1 MSKDLT
7 QGAIGPWLYRLT
19 APMVMGIMAIFL
31 FNLVDTYFVSL
42 LGTQSLAAISFT
54 FPVTMMVMNIAIGL
68 SIATGAVVARAIGQK
83 NHSKAKTS
91 VTSSF
96 YLALFVG
103 LVVGGVGL
111 LTQERVFRALGADEV
126 LIPLIK
132 DYLSVWYMGS
142 ALLIVLIAINAS
154 IRATGNTKLPS
165 YIMLLSAAING
176 VLDPLL
182 IFGLGPFPEMGIQG
196 AAVATV
202 ISWLIAF
209 IVILKNLLSLDLV
222 GFRLTQSVRHGW
234 KKLISLGI
242 PAALTNMLGPLA
254 NGILVAWVASYGTQ
268 AVAAYGVG
276 SRLEP
281 LALIVV
287 MAFTASLPPFVGQ
300 NHGAYEFKRIES
312 ALMKSMRFILIWQ
325 LLVYG
330 ALVIF
335 AHPISRLFS
344 DDPDVQTIIRTFIY
358 IVPISYFGMG
368 FSLVCTAT
376 INALH
381 KTRIS
386 LNINL
391 IRLFAIYIP
400 MAWVGHRYFGLEGIF
415 WGCALGNLTIGILML
430 LAFKKV
436 RHDEGLKETLLGS
449 PK

>member
-1 MSKDLT
+1 MANDLT

-19 APMVMGIMAIFL
+19 APMVLGILAIFL

-42 LGTQSLAAISFT
+42 LGTQALAAISFT

-83 NHSKAKTS
+83 NQGQAKTW

-96 YLALFVG
+96 YLALMMGIVIAIIG
-103 LVVGGVGL
+103 LT
-111 LTQERVFRALGADEV
+111 TQEWVFSILGADQT

-132 DYLSVWYMGS
+132 QYLNIWFMGCG
-142 ALLIVLIAINAS
+142 LLIVLIAINAS

-176 VLDPLL
+176 ILDPLL
-182 IFGLGPFPEMGIQG
+182 IFGIGPFPEMGIQG
-196 AAVATV
+196 AALATV
-202 ISWLIAF
+202 ISWLIALA
-209 IVILKNLLSLDLV
+209 VILNNLMKLKLIGFAINDAIIQGWRKLV
-222 GFRLTQSVRHGW
+222 G
-234 KKLISLGI
+234 LGV

-254 NGILVAWVASYGTQ
+254 NGVLVAWVANYGTQ

-281 LALIVV
+281 IALIVV

-300 NHGAYEFKRIES
+300 NHGAGQFKRIEA

-325 LLVYG
+325 LAIYALLVLISG
-330 ALVIF
+330 
-335 AHPISRLFS
+335 PISTLFS
-344 DDPDVQTIIRTFIY
+344 DDPEVQGIIQAFIY

-368 FSLVCTAT
+368 FSLVATAT

-386 LNINL
+386 LNINIL
-391 IRLFAIYIP
+391 RLFAIYIP
-400 MAWVGHRYFGLEGIF
+400 FAWLGNTFWGLEGIF
-415 WGCALGNLTIGILML
+415 WGCAVGNITIGSLILF
-430 LAFKKV
+430 AFRKV
-436 RHDEGLKETLLGS
+436 RHSDDLKNKLLAV
-449 PK
+449 

>member
-19 APMVMGIMAIFL
+19 APMVMGILAIFL

-54 FPVTMMVMNIAIGL
+54 FPITMMVMNIAIGL
-68 SIATGAVVARAIGQK
+68 SIATGAVVSRAIGQK
-83 NHSKAKTS
+83 NHDDAKNW

-96 YLALFVG
+96 YLAFMVG
-103 LVVGGVGL
+103 IVIAAIGL
-111 LTQERVFRALGADEV
+111 LTQEWVFGLLGAEAE

-132 DYLSVWYMGS
+132 DYLNIWFIGC

-165 YIMLLSAAING
+165 FIMLFSAAING
-176 VLDPLL
+176 ILDPLL
-182 IFGLGPFPEMGIQG
+182 IFGIGPFPEMGIQG
-196 AAVATV
+196 AALATI
-202 ISWLIAF
+202 ISWLAAF
-209 IVILKNLLSLDLV
+209 AILLKNLLSMKLI
-222 GFRLTQSVRHGW
+222 GFAFTSMVFNGW
-234 KKLISLGI
+234 KKLVSLGI

-254 NGILVAWVASYGTQ
+254 NGVLVAWVAGYGTQ

-281 LALIVV
+281 IALIVV

-300 NHGAYEFKRIES
+300 NHGAGQFKRIES

-325 LLVYG
+325 LAIYALLV
-330 ALVIF
+330 LF
-335 AHPISRLFS
+335 SDPLSRLFS
-344 DDPDVQTIIRTFIY
+344 EDPAVQTIIKTFIY

-368 FSLVCTAT
+368 FSLVATAT

-386 LNINL
+386 LNIN
-391 IRLFAIYIP
+391 IVRLFVLYIP
-400 MAWVGHRYFGLEGIF
+400 FAWIGNSLFGLEGIF
-415 WGCALGNLTIGILML
+415 WGCAVGNLTIGFMILF
-430 LAFKKV
+430 AFKKV
-436 RHDEGLKETLLGS
+436 RHNEKLKNKLLAV
-449 PK
+449 